1 MRCIFG
7 HPYEEAPALEDVRH
21 ATCIV
26 VEQVLS
32 KPITL
37 KEGYVTS
44 LINKLMERSYL
55 DDHEPAVRK
64 YAEDI
69 TPRID
74 KNVYTYLVNTYI
86 KKIEPNAHDWNLR
99 LVTNRAIWFLRKF
112 LKIVGCGIYSAEQ
125 WHNIVMQYP
134 ETLCLIFAK
143 SSDLFKE
150 IGQKAQNSIIVHL
163 IDNLDTRPSGLSDLE
178 YLYEGKVL
186 NDRQRDIFKEAIK
199 KSKMEILKESGL
211 KTSTCFDKII
221 EALEYHDWY
230 TQNPA
235 IQLILRNRVKNFGTL
250 NTNQAEILGRNI
262 LQAADG
268 DAKVAIRFLDL
279 WVEEPNVWPNAMLR
293 GALLECFLDD
303 DYRFRLK
310 TQHLGKI
317 MHILS
322 NYNEKDE
329 IINFLYKKIKDSEPK
344 RLIFKQEVNDSLE
357 ILNKYPEAVLITEYL
372 QNFSQQLS
380 S

>member
-1 MRCIFG
+1 
-7 HPYEEAPALEDVRH
+7 
-21 ATCIV
+21 
-26 VEQVLS
+26 
-32 KPITL
+32 
-37 KEGYVTS
+37 
-44 LINKLMERSYL
+44 
-55 DDHEPAVRK
+55 
-64 YAEDI
+64 
-69 TPRID
+69 
-74 KNVYTYLVNTYI
+74 
-86 KKIEPNAHDWNLR
+86 
-99 LVTNRAIWFLRKF
+99 
-112 LKIVGCGIYSAEQ
+112 
-125 WHNIVMQYP
+125 MQYP

-163 IDNLDTRPSGLSDLE
+163 IDNLDTRPSGLSNLE

-186 NDRQRDIFKEAIK
+186 NDRQKDIFKEAIK
-199 KSKMEILKESGL
+199 KSKMEILKASGL

-221 EALEYHDWY
+221 EALESHDWY

-235 IQLILRNRVKNFGTL
+235 IQLILRNRVKNFGIL

-262 LQAADG
+262 LQVADG
-268 DAKVAIRFLDL
+268 DAKIAIRFLDL
-279 WVEEPNVWPNAMLR
+279 WIEEPNVWPNAMLR

-329 IINFLYKKIKDSEPK
+329 IINFLTKK
-344 RLIFKQEVNDSLE
+344 
-357 ILNKYPEAVLITEYL
+357 
-372 QNFSQQLS
+372 
-380 S
+380 